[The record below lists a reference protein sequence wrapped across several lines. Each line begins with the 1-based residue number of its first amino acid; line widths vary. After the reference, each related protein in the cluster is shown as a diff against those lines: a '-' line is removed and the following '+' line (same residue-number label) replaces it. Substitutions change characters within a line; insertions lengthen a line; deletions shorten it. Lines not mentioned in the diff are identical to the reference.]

1 MSIDYYIRSFPR
13 RSWPDDHWPI
23 FHWPGGLA
31 EAEVVIVPSDDLQ
44 HTPCFIVGSY
54 LIANGI
60 VSLPSLEGDWPL
72 YKSSM
77 PDEVNDVCVI
87 YDTTP
92 IIDARVSES
101 YPNTHYGLQIII
113 RASDYETGKAKARA
127 IAVVLETIQK
137 SSVEFGDYEYEIRT
151 ARPTSGVISLGQEPE
166 TTKRRYVFTINFI
179 STIKYMV
186 AA

>member
-1 MSIDYYIRSFPR
+1 MSIKYNIGCFPR
-13 RSWPDDHWPI
+13 RSWPDDHWPVY
-23 FHWPGGLA
+23 HWPGGA
-31 EAEVVIVPSDDLQ
+31 AKSASDDLQ
-44 HTPCFIVGSY
+44 HSPCYIVGSY
-54 LIANGI
+54 LIAEEV
-60 VSLPSLEGDWPL
+60 VSLPSLDSDWPL

-77 PDEVNDVCVI
+77 PVEANDVCAI

-92 IIDARVSES
+92 IVDARVSKT

-127 IAVVLETIQK
+127 IAGILETVQN
-137 SSVEFGDYEYEIRT
+137 SSVEFEDYEYEIRT
-151 ARPTSGVISLGQEPE
+151 ARPTSGVIPLGQEPE
-166 TTKRRYVFTINFI
+166 TTKRRYLFTINFI

>member
-1 MSIDYYIRSFPR
+1 MSYTVYRHPVG
-13 RSWPDDHWPI
+13 HWPEGHWPEL
-23 FHWPGGLA
+23 HWPGTPD
-31 EAEVVIVPSDDLQ
+31 EEDKTPSDDLQ
-44 HTPCFIVGSY
+44 HSPCFIIGSY
-54 LIANGI
+54 LIAQS
-60 VSLPSLEGDWPL
+60 VFTLPSLSGSWPL
-72 YKSSM
+72 YKSFM
-77 PDEVNDVCVI
+77 PDEANDVCAI

-92 IIDARVSES
+92 IIDTRVSES

-113 RASDYETGKAKARA
+113 RASDYEIGKAKARA
-127 IAVVLETIQK
+127 IAVILETIQN
-137 SSVEFGDYEYEIRT
+137 SSVEFGEYEYEIRT